1 MTRLE
6 WGLTRMRTYEIGV
19 DQGVL
24 YPSAG
29 LAVAWPGLIRVDE
42 IHANQDVEDEYFEG
56 RKFATTVSKSEFQAK
71 LSAFSTPKEF
81 YPAEGYLA
89 LGRGLYATHQM
100 RDRFG
105 FSYRSQVGNA
115 IEGIEYGY
123 RIHIIYNAIAI
134 PSVIT
139 RSTTSTSAEPTV
151 REWTLKTIPFY
162 KLEYAWFTSP
172 DNSELVPRGTVHR
185 PVSHLTVDSR
195 SVSPQAL
202 TYLEQVLYGT
212 DITEP
217 ELPTPTEL
225 IEIIR

>member
-6 WGLTRMRTYEIGV
+6 WGQTRMRTYEVGV

-42 IHANQDVEDEYFEG
+42 VYANQDVEDEYFEG

-71 LSAFSTPKEF
+71 LQAFSAPKEF
-81 YPAEGYLA
+81 APCEGHLS
-89 LGRGLYATHQM
+89 LGPGLYATHQM

-105 FSYRSQVGNA
+105 FSYRSLVGNA
-115 IEGIEYGY
+115 VEGTEYGY
-123 RIHIIYNAIAI
+123 RIHIVYNAVAI
-134 PSVIT
+134 PST
-139 RSTTSTSAEPTV
+139 TEYSTLAASVNPTV
-151 REWTLKTIPFY
+151 REWTIKTVPFY

-172 DNSELVPRGTVHR
+172 DNSELVPRGSVHR

-195 SVSPQAL
+195 SVSPQTLA
-202 TYLEQVLYGT
+202 YLEQVLYGT

-225 IEIIR
+225 LEIIR